1 MVKGLIVGHR
11 DFGAAVLRV
20 METVCGDVSEITF
33 LSNDGFS
40 ADEMMEEIRGICSF
54 GADDGVVVFVDMYG
68 GSCWRAA
75 KRAQESGCRIV
86 TGFNLPMLLSFIHK
100 RQTMS
105 FDDLVDAI
113 AKDGKR
119 AITVD

>member
-20 METVCGDVSEITF
+20 VETVCGDVEEITHI
-33 LSNDGFS
+33 SNDGFS
-40 ADEMMEEIRGICSF
+40 TDDMTEAIRTICRS
-54 GADDGVVVFVDMYG
+54 GADDGVIVFVDMYG

-75 KRAQESGCRIV
+75 KRAQESDCHII

-100 RQTMS
+100 RQTMP
-105 FDDLVDAI
+105 FDELVNAI
-113 AKDGKR
+113 EHDGKR
-119 AITVD
+119 AITCD